1 MLAVP
6 TTRRA
11 RRFAQLF
18 VGLVTFGAG
27 LGLMV
32 RAELGLG
39 PWDVL
44 HQGLSERTGVTIG
57 TAGIVAGIV
66 VMLAWIPLRERPGIG
81 TVLNVVV
88 VGLMMD
94 VTLLVVDDVDGV
106 ALRSATLAVG
116 IGLVSL
122 GTALYIG
129 AGLGPGPRDGLMTG
143 WSRRRGT
150 SLRAVR
156 TAVELSVLVL
166 GWAMGGRVGPGT
178 VVFACAVGPLLQ
190 LALGRV
196 TIPASP
202 PAE

>member
-1 MLAVP
+1 VLTVP

-18 VGLVTFGAG
+18 VGLTTFAAG

-44 HQGLSERTGVTIG
+44 HQGLSERSGLTIG
-57 TAGIVAGIV
+57 TAGILVGVV
-66 VMLAWIPLRERPGIG
+66 VMLAWIPLRERPGVG
-81 TVLNVVV
+81 TVLNVIV
-88 VGLMMD
+88 VGGVMD
-94 VTLLVVDDVDGV
+94 LTLLVVDDVDGT
-106 ALRSATLAVG
+106 ALRWLTLGVG
-116 IGLVSL
+116 IGLVAL

-156 TAVELSVLVL
+156 TTVELSALVV
-166 GWAMGGRVGPGT
+166 GWALGGKVGPGT
-178 VVFACAVGPLLQ
+178 VIFAFAVGPLLQ
-190 LALGRV
+190 CALGRV
-196 TIPASP
+196 TVPASP

>member
-1 MLAVP
+1 VLAVP